1 MQRVELLGAHVSTA
15 GGVHRAPE
23 RGAAIGATAIQVF
36 TKTPSQWREPII
48 TDEVAAAFDQGLQS
62 SQILAVLAHDSYL
75 INLASPDSE
84 LRLHSIACFEGE
96 LQRCA
101 QLGIPY
107 VVTHPGNYMSDRPE
121 GLRRN
126 AAAYTECLD
135 HIEGPMILIE
145 TTAGTGTALGWQFEE
160 LSKLR
165 QAVPREFHHRVGF
178 CADTCHLFAAGY
190 DLRNTWDA
198 VWDEWDE
205 TIGLQ
210 HLKCL
215 HLNDSKT
222 PFASRR
228 DRHELI
234 GDGTLGLEPFRRI
247 MGDRRF
253 ANTIKII
260 ETPKGADPVANDRRM
275 LQLLRSWSDTGRGSS
290 SVE

>member
-1 MQRVELLGAHVSTA
+1 MQRVDLLGAHVSTA
-15 GGVHRAPE
+15 GGVHQAPG
-23 RGAAIGATAIQVF
+23 RGAAIGATAIQIF

-48 TDEVAAAFDQGLQS
+48 TDAVAAAFDQRLQS

-84 LRLHSIACFEGE
+84 LRRHSIACFEGE

-101 QLGIPY
+101 RLGIPY
-107 VVTHPGNYMSDRPE
+107 VVTHPGNYMSDRLE

-165 QAVPREFHHRVGF
+165 QAVPPELRHRVGF

-190 DLRNTWDA
+190 DLRSTWDA

-234 GDGTLGLEPFRRI
+234 GDGTLGVEPFRRI
-247 MGDRRF
+247 MEDPRF

-275 LQLLRSWSDTGRGSS
+275 LQILRGSSNTYLGSS
-290 SVE
+290 SVK